1 MSLNSEMSLTD
12 RGAGA
17 QLDHGDSAIIE
28 WIQKRIK
35 LIGFNDISKL
45 WNHDEHTSQVKKF
58 LREESS
64 RSIFATVDRD
74 MNNKLVLSVNIPP
87 EQSPGRIDVAYFIK
101 EEGSILTISNID
113 DLILFGTFAM
123 HQTASSVL
131 NVMENVFYPSIFHT
145 TDWNE
150 SSKRELSGLYHRFMA
165 SLTESANEESGRT
178 ALYLPFKDGIK
189 SELDRTVVG
198 KDLLQQL
205 EGIAIH
211 WTRQIK
217 GSLSSHEY
225 VLSSQ
230 SQGPIEEINYW
241 KSRANDLSSISDQL
255 QSEEVQ
261 AIVAFLN
268 QYESKYSKPI
278 AKLKNS
284 IQSALQ
290 EAQNVVKFLS
300 ILQEPCEQLSQLE
313 PENIPDVFL
322 DLMNCTRLIYT
333 HSSNYKTFERVSDL
347 LRRISS
353 EIVRQCA
360 THISLNEIYCG
371 EAVEVEK
378 VLIESITCVQKWK
391 NLYNRTAVTINKA
404 TRLEENDDMKQRF
417 WQLDDETI
425 FAEIDAFSQRCE
437 DLIDVCKSKYQFVT
451 NLCGYG
457 KDQKSPAI
465 VAERLLGGLT
475 RPDVVKTIYGI
486 SCIFACEMDRLDHLT
501 YNILDATNSNWHDDY
516 KNFKIAMKVSKMSFM
531 YHLINQIN
539 LTKSLIIPAFRTST
553 QC

>member
-1 MSLNSEMSLTD
+1 MSLPD
-12 RGAGA
+12 RGAGV
-17 QLDHGDSAIIE
+17 QLDHEDGATIE

-45 WNHDEHTSQVKKF
+45 WNHDEHTSRVKKF

-64 RSIFATVDRD
+64 RCIFATVDRD
-74 MNNKLVLSVNIPP
+74 MDNELLLSVNTPP

-101 EEGSILTISNID
+101 EEGSILTMSNID

-131 NVMENVFYPSIFHT
+131 NIMEHVFYPNIFHT

-165 SLTESANEESGRT
+165 SLTESANEETGRT
-178 ALYLPFKDGIK
+178 SLYLPFKDGIK
-189 SELDRTVVG
+189 SELDRTSVG

-217 GSLSSHEY
+217 GLLSSHEH

-241 KSRANDLSSISDQL
+241 KSRARNLSSISDQL

-261 AIVAFLN
+261 AIVRFLN
-268 QYESKYSKPI
+268 QYESKYVQPV

-284 IQSALQ
+284 IQVGLK

-313 PENIPDVFL
+313 PENIPKVFL

-333 HSSNYKTFERVSDL
+333 HSSNYNTFERVSDL

-353 EIVRQCA
+353 EIVRQCS
-360 THISLNEIYCG
+360 THISLDKIYYG

-378 VLIESITCVQKWK
+378 VLMGSIACVQKWK
-391 NLYNRTAVTINKA
+391 SLYNRTAVTINKA
-404 TRLEENDDMKQRF
+404 IRLEENDGMKQRF

-425 FAEIDAFSQRCE
+425 FAETDAFSQRCE

-475 RPDVVKTIYGI
+475 RPDVEKTIDGI
-486 SCIFACEMDRLDHLT
+486 SSIFASQMDRLDHLS
-501 YNILDATNSNWHDDY
+501 YNILDATNSHWHEDY
-516 KNFKIAMKVSKMSFM
+516 KNFKTAMKVSKMSFID
-531 YHLINQIN
+531 HI
-539 LTKSLIIPAFRTST
+539 TKSISQNHLLFRALGSRHNANKYH
-553 QC
+553 Q